1 MFSRLRILFKHLTFT
16 EARLFI
22 GSLAVFGI
30 SAIFG
35 GTHLF
40 YSQTVVAPVAGG
52 TYTEGLV
59 GQPIAINP
67 LLTASNDPDRDLIEV
82 FYSPLSRLI
91 ETIKEGEDHKTWS
104 VFLKPDLRWSDG
116 EPLTSDDLVFTI
128 ETINDPE
135 SHSPIAPLWQGVS
148 VERLSE
154 RETRFSLRT
163 PYAFFETSLQNLY
176 VVPRHIF
183 GTIPPANLRL
193 SNYNLEPVGSG
204 PYRLRSFIKRK
215 DGFITDYLTEANP
228 NYPDGEVLI
237 KNLAF
242 KFFDSSENA
251 LSAFNR
257 REIDGLGGLDYRA
270 LQKIKISHTVAVVP
284 MPRYYAIFL
293 NQNAHLA
300 LKDLAVRTALARGAD
315 RGGVLSNVLRDN
327 GLLMYGPLHPG
338 IEGYVSTFGSI
349 DRYDPEGAAN
359 ILDKAGWKL
368 KPDGVRAKTI
378 GGGEVEL
385 SFNLVVPDIS
395 FLNDTAAVLRDA
407 YQRIGIRL
415 KIESLSPAEIN
426 ARSLKERDYQMILFG
441 NILKNTPD
449 IFSFWHSSE
458 RFFPGLNLSLYENRG
473 VDTML
478 ESVRKD
484 FDRASRLNTLT
495 RLQTTIHNDYPAIF
509 LFSPSYLYVHQKDL
523 GGFTTQFI
531 ATPAERF
538 REVAGW
544 FLKTARVLR

>member
-1 MFSRLRILFKHLTFT
+1 MTFT